1 LFIHVAGCAAMSK
14 TSNTYLEY
22 YIENNCIDDLRCAVE
37 VDESVDVRHAV
48 VNKVVA
54 PYGTLLHY
62 ATKLERIDAV
72 RVLLSEGADP
82 SVLNEEG
89 FSAFDIAQSKE
100 VKCFFFQYFFEMI
113 AQSNAGIPLNVV
125 DNETCKNQAVHWAA
139 LHSNVD
145 VVRYLCEYGFS
156 VNAQNASG
164 DTALHLALSRDEPEI
179 VQCLLDFK
187 ADLSIKNNAGLDC
200 RRSNS
205 TVSEQRD
212 LLSSFNS
219 LDDDDVDNADQ
230 LPLSEHQFAA
240 SSPEAKGQIVVE
252 NGMAVVNG
260 RGSCDWAVDESGDV
274 VPVEPHDEQGRRIQS
289 AAWKLLS
296 NVWPEPQLTRVRL
309 DESDGCSCCC
319 LPEDSTNHGSQ
330 QLQLNVYFYSSS
342 EVGHGP
348 LVDQWQ
354 KLVPLFESCGFQVHF
369 QQAVFNGQ
377 FPFEASALVCGVYAS
392 RFRRCESYRL
402 KVGGRRPIELISSD
416 LAGFN
421 AGLRTLAQLF
431 VRTTRIEIP
440 SPWSLPRL
448 CVDDFP
454 SRPVRA
460 VLFDLA
466 GCRVPTVQTLHD
478 TASRLVSWLKLN
490 VLMVHFE
497 WRVQDSNLTLPYTS
511 AELFRL
517 QTACGQTFADFHLV
531 PSLEV
536 NCEEIGHH
544 RCTVMLSQFSSLFS
558 TSDSVH
564 VGSNLCRWMLSK
576 GLSNWQWFFEK
587 FRRIFWSVGEQAD
600 LEKVH
605 QLPLHCVLM
614 LDKPLMDTD
623 KKRAAVGLLDHSV
636 CLCLSAGEPGF
647 VADSIGSMTIDGEL
661 VCGAFNTA
669 QNCVGLVVCDWSGC
683 AIGCSAVAPALRYL
697 PTAYFLGLAWNC
709 RQRRTPDQ
717 LTDITAHAF
726 LGSTEL
732 APLFH
737 AALAVGKVERALSP
751 LSSRAAPVSAIV
763 QILLNADSLDLDN
776 VSFRSFK
783 KARIE
788 LQASL
793 DGLENLK
800 RHCDFNNDQTL
811 ALLEMEVVLDLTIL
825 ACRIGQSLCMLG
837 TNPSPAYGCQMINV
851 GISNL
856 SPTARTDLA
865 NRLLEIK
872 SRFQH
877 VWLGRNL
884 DTTLP
889 EVMKMFNNL
898 LHSLLPSSMH
908 VLLVF
913 WNKFNIHSCRLYAFH
928 CVVGFVQMEKYRQQF
943 LERCDGVNRYNP
955 DNVEF
960 LEKYVREQ
968 CDKQGVDM
976 EANLTL
982 LKLYQ
987 LNPNS
992 YNERIVCRIFLK
1004 CVMALPSAD
1013 MVLAKC
1019 LLDEYRMESECL
1031 KTICDISALLET
1043 CRFKEAWQLI
1053 RKEADLVDLAIG
1065 FEEHVRQFVAHVVS
1079 ITYQNIDTQL
1089 LQQLLGDVNDSDFEN
1104 LCKQYN
1110 WTRKD
1115 DGSTFISNHEAT
1127 IKSRNIEEKI
1137 EFNGS

>member
-1 LFIHVAGCAAMSK
+1 LFIHIADFAAMSK

-37 VDESVDVRHAV
+37 IDGSVDGRHAV

-89 FSAFDIAQSKE
+89 YSAFDIAQSKE
-100 VKCFFFQYFFEMI
+100 VKYVYFQYLFEMI
-113 AQSNAGIPLNVV
+113 AQSNAGVPLNVV
-125 DNETCKNQAVHWAA
+125 DNETSKNQAIHWAA
-139 LHSNVD
+139 LHSTVD

-164 DTALHLALSRDEPEI
+164 DTALHLALSRGEPDI

-187 ADLSIKNNAGLDC
+187 ANVDIKNNAGLNC
-200 RRSNS
+200 RRSSS
-205 TVSEQRD
+205 TASEHRD
-212 LLSSFNS
+212 LFSSYNS
-219 LDDDDVDNADQ
+219 LDDVDNADQ
-230 LPLSEHQFAA
+230 QSRSEHHSSVAA
-240 SSPEAKGQIVVE
+240 GSSPEAEVVE
-252 NGMAVVNG
+252 NGVTVASNG
-260 RGSCDWAVDESGDV
+260 LRGSYWTVDESGDV
-274 VPVEPHDEQGRRIQS
+274 VPDEPHDEQGRRIQY

-296 NVWPEPQLTRVRL
+296 NLWPEPQLTRDR
-309 DESDGCSCCC
+309 SDGYACCP
-319 LPEDSTNHGSQ
+319 LPEENLTNQGTQ
-330 QLQLNVYFYSSS
+330 QLLLNVYFYSSS

-354 KLVPLFESCGFQVHF
+354 KLVPLFESCGFQVHLK
-369 QQAVFNGQ
+369 QTVFNGQ
-377 FPFEASALVCGVYAS
+377 FPFEALALVCGVYS
-392 RFRRCESYRL
+392 GRFRRRESYRL
-402 KVGGRRPIELISSD
+402 KVDGRRLIELISSD

-421 AGLRTLAQLF
+421 AGLRTLAQLL
-431 VRTTRIEIP
+431 VRTTRVEVRP
-440 SPWSLPRL
+440 TWTLPGL

-454 SRPVRA
+454 SRQVRA

-466 GCRVPTVQTLHD
+466 GCRVPTVQTLHE
-478 TASRLVSWLKLN
+478 TASRLVTWLKLN
-490 VLMVHFE
+490 VLIVHFE

-511 AELFRL
+511 AELFHL
-517 QTACGQTFADFHLV
+517 QTVCGQMFSDLHLV

-536 NCEEIGHH
+536 NCEEIGHQ
-544 RCTVMLSQFSSLFS
+544 RCTAMLSQFSSLFS

-564 VGSNLCRWMLSK
+564 IGSNLCRWILSK

-587 FRRIFWSVGEQAD
+587 FKRIFWSISEHVD

-614 LDKPLMDTD
+614 LDKRLMDTD
-623 KKRAAVGLLDHSV
+623 QKRTAVGLLDHSV
-636 CLCLSAGEPGF
+636 CLCLSVGEPGF
-647 VADSIGSMTIDGEL
+647 LADSVDSMTTDGEL
-661 VCGAFNTA
+661 ICSAFNTA

-683 AIGCSAVAPALRYL
+683 AIGCSAVAPTLRYL
-697 PTAYFLGLAWNC
+697 PTAYFLGLAWNG
-709 RQRRTPDQ
+709 RQGRTPDQ
-717 LTDITAHAF
+717 LTEATAHAF

-732 APLFH
+732 APLFQ
-737 AALAVGKVERALSP
+737 AALAVGNVERALSP
-751 LSSRAAPVSAIV
+751 LSSRAAPVSAFV

-793 DGLENLK
+793 AGLENLK
-800 RHCDFNNDQTL
+800 RRCDFNNDQTL
-811 ALLEMEVVLDLTIL
+811 ALLEMEVVLELTIL

-837 TNPSPAYGCQMINV
+837 TNPLPTYGCQMINV

-877 VWLGRNL
+877 VWLCRNL
-884 DTTLP
+884 HSTLP
-889 EVMKMFNNL
+889 E
-898 LHSLLPSSMH
+898 
-908 VLLVF
+908 
-913 WNKFNIHSCRLYAFH
+913 
-928 CVVGFVQMEKYRQQF
+928 GFVEMEKYREQF

-968 CDKQGVDM
+968 CDKQCVDM

-1089 LQQLLGDVNDSDFEN
+1089 LRQLLGDVNGTYSDFEK

-1115 DGSTFISNHEAT
+1115 DGSTFITNHEAT

-1137 EFNGS
+1137 EFNDMMSFIRDLSSEK

>member
-1 LFIHVAGCAAMSK
+1 MSK

-37 VDESVDVRHAV
+37 IDGSVDGRHAV

-89 FSAFDIAQSKE
+89 YSAFDIAQSKE
-100 VKCFFFQYFFEMI
+100 VKYVYFQYLFEMI
-113 AQSNAGIPLNVV
+113 AQSNAGVPLNVV
-125 DNETCKNQAVHWAA
+125 DNETSKNQAIHWAA
-139 LHSNVD
+139 LHSTVD

-164 DTALHLALSRDEPEI
+164 DTALHLALSRGEPDI

-187 ADLSIKNNAGLDC
+187 ANVDIKNNAGLNC
-200 RRSNS
+200 RRSSS
-205 TVSEQRD
+205 TASEHRD
-212 LLSSFNS
+212 LFSSYNS
-219 LDDDDVDNADQ
+219 LDDVDNADQ
-230 LPLSEHQFAA
+230 QSRSEHHSSVAA
-240 SSPEAKGQIVVE
+240 GSSPEAEVVE
-252 NGMAVVNG
+252 NGVTVASNG
-260 RGSCDWAVDESGDV
+260 LRGSYWTVDESGDV
-274 VPVEPHDEQGRRIQS
+274 VPDEPHDEQGRRIQY

-296 NVWPEPQLTRVRL
+296 NLWPEPQLTRDR
-309 DESDGCSCCC
+309 SDGYACCP
-319 LPEDSTNHGSQ
+319 LPEENLTNQGTQ
-330 QLQLNVYFYSSS
+330 QLLLNVYFYSSS
-342 EVGHGP
+342 EVH
-348 LVDQWQ
+348 LKQT
-354 KLVPLFESCGFQVHF
+354 
-369 QQAVFNGQ
+369 VFNGQ
-377 FPFEASALVCGVYAS
+377 FPFEALALVCGVYS
-392 RFRRCESYRL
+392 GRFRRRESYRL
-402 KVGGRRPIELISSD
+402 KVDGRRLIELISSD

-421 AGLRTLAQLF
+421 AGLRTLAQLL
-431 VRTTRIEIP
+431 VRTTRVEVRP
-440 SPWSLPRL
+440 TWTLPGL

-454 SRPVRA
+454 SRQVRA

-466 GCRVPTVQTLHD
+466 GCRVPTVQTLHE
-478 TASRLVSWLKLN
+478 TASRLVTWLKLN
-490 VLMVHFE
+490 VLIVHFE

-511 AELFRL
+511 AELFHL
-517 QTACGQTFADFHLV
+517 QTVCGQMFSDLHLV

-536 NCEEIGHH
+536 NCEEIGHQ
-544 RCTVMLSQFSSLFS
+544 RCTAMLSQFSSLFS

-564 VGSNLCRWMLSK
+564 IGSNLCRWILSK

-587 FRRIFWSVGEQAD
+587 FKRIFWSISEHVD

-614 LDKPLMDTD
+614 LDKRLMDTD
-623 KKRAAVGLLDHSV
+623 QKRTAVGLLDHSV
-636 CLCLSAGEPGF
+636 CLCLSVGEPGF
-647 VADSIGSMTIDGEL
+647 LADSVDSMTTDGEL
-661 VCGAFNTA
+661 ICSAFNTA

-683 AIGCSAVAPALRYL
+683 AIGCSAVAPTLRYL
-697 PTAYFLGLAWNC
+697 PTAYFLGLAWNG
-709 RQRRTPDQ
+709 RQGRTPDQ
-717 LTDITAHAF
+717 LTEATAHAF

-732 APLFH
+732 APLFQ
-737 AALAVGKVERALSP
+737 AALAVGNVERALSP
-751 LSSRAAPVSAIV
+751 LSSRAAPVSAFV

-793 DGLENLK
+793 AGLENLK
-800 RHCDFNNDQTL
+800 RRCDFNNDQTL
-811 ALLEMEVVLDLTIL
+811 ALLEMEVVLELTIL

-837 TNPSPAYGCQMINV
+837 TNPLPTYGCQMINV

-877 VWLGRNL
+877 VWLCRNL
-884 DTTLP
+884 HSTLP
-889 EVMKMFNNL
+889 E
-898 LHSLLPSSMH
+898 
-908 VLLVF
+908 
-913 WNKFNIHSCRLYAFH
+913 
-928 CVVGFVQMEKYRQQF
+928 GFVEMEKYREQF

-968 CDKQGVDM
+968 CDKQCVDM

-1089 LQQLLGDVNDSDFEN
+1089 LRQLLGDVNDSDFEK

-1115 DGSTFISNHEAT
+1115 DGSTFITNHEAT

-1137 EFNGS
+1137 EFNDMMSFIRDLSSEK

>member
-1 LFIHVAGCAAMSK
+1 MPQFIMNMHVAEVSASSGFAAMSK

-48 VNKVVA
+48 VNKVIA

-100 VKCFFFQYFFEMI
+100 VKCVYFQYFFEMI
-113 AQSNAGIPLNVV
+113 AQS
-125 DNETCKNQAVHWAA
+125 K
-139 LHSNVD
+139 
-145 VVRYLCEYGFS
+145 YLCEYGFS

-212 LLSSFNS
+212 LFSSFNS

-230 LPLSEHQFAA
+230 LPSSEHEFAA
-240 SSPEAKGQIVVE
+240 SSPEVKGQIVVE

-274 VPVEPHDEQGRRIQS
+274 VPDEPHDEQSRRIQS

-354 KLVPLFESCGFQVHF
+354 QLVPLFESCGFQVHF

-377 FPFEASALVCGVYAS
+377 FPFEASALVCGVYAG

-431 VRTTRIEIP
+431 VRTARVEIP

-587 FRRIFWSVGEQAD
+587 FRRIFWSVGELAD

-623 KKRAAVGLLDHSV
+623 QKRAAVGLLDHSI

-647 VADSIGSMTIDGEL
+647 VADSIGSMTTDGEL
-661 VCGAFNTA
+661 VCSVFNTA

-776 VSFRSFK
+776 

-898 LHSLLPSSMH
+898 LHSLLPSSM
-908 VLLVF
+908 
-913 WNKFNIHSCRLYAFH
+913 
-928 CVVGFVQMEKYRQQF
+928 Q
-943 LERCDGVNRYNP
+943 RCDGVNRYNP

-1137 EFNGS
+1137 EFNDMMSFIRDLSSEK